1 MLIKFCQ
8 SLLILLLPLT
18 LLRGR
23 KSSLI
28 LGFIKYLYSCIL
40 GANEQVSV
48 VSIPSW
54 QRKKTGDHLKI
65 SLWWCVSTSE
75 ILLSSL
81 ILINNGSRIIL
92 KYCRRN
98 AYLNNRHEFLSFER
112 TRAVLPTSYER
123 QWLSWN
129 LS

>member
-1 MLIKFCQ
+1 M
-8 SLLILLLPLT
+8 
-18 LLRGR
+18 
-23 KSSLI
+23 
-28 LGFIKYLYSCIL
+28 L

-48 VSIPSW
+48 VSILSW
-54 QRKKTGDHLKI
+54 HRKKTGDHLKI

-75 ILLSSL
+75 ILASSL
-81 ILINNGSRIIL
+81 ILIDNGSRIIL
-92 KYCRRN
+92 KYCCRN

-112 TRAVLPTSYER
+112 TRAVLPTSHER